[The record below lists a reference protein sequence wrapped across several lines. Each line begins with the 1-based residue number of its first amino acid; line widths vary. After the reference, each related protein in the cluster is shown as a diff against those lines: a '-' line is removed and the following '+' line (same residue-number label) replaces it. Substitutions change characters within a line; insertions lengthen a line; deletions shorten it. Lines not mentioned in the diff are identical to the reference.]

1 MKNTWET
8 LILRYT
14 CLFSSRGQ
22 RNGSNKR
29 HGRLLQIEPKFV
41 ISRQNLALLTWD
53 TGLKVWSLSMGDSS
67 YGLNFDLGKNNKMY
81 YHS

>member
-22 RNGSNKR
+22 SNGR
-29 HGRLLQIEPKFV
+29 VLQIEPKFM
-41 ISRQNLALLTWD
+41 ISRQNLALLIWD

-67 YGLNFDLGKNNKMY
+67 YIA
-81 YHS
+81 